1 MGLGNWSYRRRFW
14 WVKEWCL
21 ALECFKMV
29 KRVVENWKCDMGVVD
44 KHEDRERMLG

>member
-1 MGLGNWSYRRRFW
+1 
-14 WVKEWCL
+14 
-21 ALECFKMV
+21 MV